1 MAFSSLPSLLLCTQP
16 FAFMP
21 LAPIGN
27 TMVYKAELEPLAGS
41 QVTGNAVV
49 FTSHNGVTVG
59 YTGSA
64 KGLNGADSTCA
75 EVDGK

>member
-21 LAPIGN
+21 LAAIGN
-27 TMVYKAELEPLAGS
+27 TMVYKTELKPLAGS
-41 QVTGNAVV
+41 QVTGNVVV
-49 FTSHNGVTVG
+49 FTSHNGETVG

-64 KGLNGADSTCA
+64 KGLDSADSTCT